1 MNPLLKKKLEHIQG
15 QVDELQGV
23 LEAKHED
30 VLQQHQEK
38 EDLLQERWSERK
50 RVTTLARIAKD
61 YDVLQGQNEAYA
73 KERKEIK
80 ERLARVMR
88 FTKSLHNASKP

>member
-1 MNPLLKKKLEHIQG
+1 MNPLLKKKLEHIQR

-23 LEAKHED
+23 LQVNHED
-30 VLQQHQEK
+30 VLRQHQEK

-50 RVTTLARIAKD
+50 RVTTLDRIAKD
-61 YDVLQGQNEAYA
+61 YDVLEEQNSVYA
-73 KERKEIK
+73 QERKEIK
-80 ERLARVMR
+80 ERLTRVIR

>member
-1 MNPLLKKKLEHIQG
+1 MNPLLKKKLEHIQE

-23 LEAKHED
+23 LKAKHED

-38 EDLLQERWSERK
+38 EDLLQEKWRERK
-50 RVTTLARIAKD
+50 RVTMLDRVAND
-61 YDVLQGQNEAYA
+61 YDALEEQNSVYA
-73 KERKEIK
+73 RERKEIK